1 MFFGIIS
8 HHFHERGIFRI
19 FMPIS
24 YILDIREEANYFGTI
39 RSEKLNDRP
48 S

>member
-8 HHFHERGIFRI
+8 HHFHERGFFRI
-19 FMPIS
+19 FIPIS
-24 YILDIREEANYFGTI
+24 IILDIREKATFPATI